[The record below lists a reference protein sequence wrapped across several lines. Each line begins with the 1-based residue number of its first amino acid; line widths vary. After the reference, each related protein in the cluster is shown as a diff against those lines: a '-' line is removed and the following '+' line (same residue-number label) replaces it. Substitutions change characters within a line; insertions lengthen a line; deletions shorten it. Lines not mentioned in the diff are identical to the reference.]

1 MPGSLQ
7 VTDTDLLAVVDIQ
20 NDFLPGGALAV
31 PEGDDVIPAINRI
44 TCIFPHIILTQ
55 DWHPEN
61 HSSFA
66 SSNAGKKPYD
76 TVATEYGE
84 QVLWPDHCVQGTHG
98 AKFHKDLHI
107 PGAQLIIRK
116 GFHKEIDSYS
126 AFVENDRK
134 TPTGLGGYIR
144 ERGFK
149 RIFITGL
156 ATDFCV
162 QYTALNAIG
171 QGFKA
176 FVIEDACR
184 GIDIGNSLDD
194 AWRNMER
201 AGVTRIAESDLAAP

>member
-7 VTDTDLLAVVDIQ
+7 ITDTDVLVVVDVQ
-20 NDFLPGGALAV
+20 NDFCPGGALGV
-31 PEGDDVIPAINRI
+31 PEGNTVIPVINRI
-44 TCIFPHIILTQ
+44 ADIFSHIALTQ

-66 SSNAGKKPYD
+66 SLHKGKKPYD
-76 TVATEYGE
+76 TITMEYGE
-84 QVLWPDHCVQGTHG
+84 QILWPDHCVQGTFG

-107 PGAQLIIRK
+107 PGAQLVIRK

-134 TPTGLGGYIR
+134 TPTGLGGYFR

-162 QYTALNAIG
+162 QYTALDAVG
-171 QGFKA
+171 QGFKV
-176 FVIEDACR
+176 FVIEEACR
-184 GIDIGNSLDD
+184 GIDIENSLDD
-194 AWRNMER
+194 AWRNMEKNG
-201 AGVTRIAESDLAAP
+201 AVRIAESDMVAP